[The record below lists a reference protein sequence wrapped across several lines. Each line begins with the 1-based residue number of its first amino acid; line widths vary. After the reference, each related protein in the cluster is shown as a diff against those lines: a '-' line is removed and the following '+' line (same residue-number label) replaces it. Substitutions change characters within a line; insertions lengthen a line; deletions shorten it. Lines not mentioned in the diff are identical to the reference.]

1 MKLQK
6 EKKETLKSL
15 KNDKT
20 NTNKQSSGGMINV
33 SVFMFN
39 SIKDNN
45 FDTIVT
51 EHRYETSNKKKPK
64 IQNCYAE
71 KRGNT
76 SEKLV
81 LNLGKYINTSFK
93 NDYSN
98 ENALNLSSTQWNNY
112 LTYCQWF

>member
-1 MKLQK
+1 
-6 EKKETLKSL
+6 
-15 KNDKT
+15 
-20 NTNKQSSGGMINV
+20 MINV
-33 SVFMFN
+33 SVFKVQFV
-39 SIKDNN
+39 KDNN

-71 KRGNT
+71 KRRNT

-112 LTYCQWF
+112 LTYCQWFNLREQNILHLLIFEVRSSFIINIK

>member
-1 MKLQK
+1 MKEIILSLLTIPGLLILIYLYGLFSYGY
-6 EKKETLKSL
+6 KKKIQ
-15 KNDKT
+15 D
-20 NTNKQSSGGMINV
+20 IIDV
-33 SVFMFN
+33 
-39 SIKDNN
+39 IKDNN

-71 KRGNT
+71 KRRNT